1 MSKTIIIT
9 GATGYVGGHTALR
22 FKEAGYTV
30 IGVDRRITIPA
41 AVEFL
46 DEFLCTDFADIVDYC
61 APLREAGAIIHCA
74 GTSLVGPS
82 IADPGEYYNN
92 NTAKTN
98 RMLDWLAAKSWQGS
112 VIFSSSAAIYG
123 KAAVCP
129 ISEAAAWR
137 SLPINPYG
145 WSKLLTE
152 RVIADHCRAHGF
164 RGIGLRYFN
173 AAGCDMQGRMG
184 CVQDGTHLFTRVVDG
199 ILSGEEVVINGNNY
213 ETRDGTCVRDY
224 IHVNDLA
231 DAHLE
236 AVCLAEGMQP
246 GEYRAYN
253 LGTGRGFTNHE
264 VLEQVKA
271 LAGHNVK
278 WRFGPRREGD
288 PDELFSDPRRFMQDT
303 TWQPQHSTV
312 GDIATSTWNWMKKT
326 YYNN

>member
-41 AVEFL
+41 AVEYL

-61 APLREAGAIIHCA
+61 APLREANAIIHCA

-98 RMLDWLAAKSWQGS
+98 RMLDWLAAKKWQGS
-112 VIFSSSAAIYG
+112 IIFSSSCAIYG
-123 KAAVCP
+123 DKAVCP
-129 ISEAAAWR
+129 ISEHASYR

-145 WSKLLTE
+145 WSKLMSE

-164 RGIGLRYFN
+164 RGISLRYFN
-173 AAGCDMQGRMG
+173 AAGCDIRGRMG
-184 CVQDGTHLFTRVVDG
+184 CLKDGTHLFTRVVAG
-199 ILSGEEVVINGNNY
+199 ILSGEEIVINGNNY

-224 IHVNDLA
+224 VHVSDLV

-236 AVCLAEGMQP
+236 AVCLAEGMTN
-246 GEYRAYN
+246 GEYRTYN
-253 LGTGRGFTNHE
+253 LGTGRGFTNRE
-264 VLEQVKA
+264 VLDQVKDFA
-271 LAGHNVK
+271 SCDVRWK
-278 WRFGPRREGD
+278 FGPRRDGD
-288 PDELFSDPRRFMQDT
+288 ADELYADPRRFMQDT
-303 TWQPQHSTV
+303 TWQPHRSSMA
-312 GDIATSTWNWMKKT
+312 DIATSTYNWMKKT
-326 YYNN
+326 YYND